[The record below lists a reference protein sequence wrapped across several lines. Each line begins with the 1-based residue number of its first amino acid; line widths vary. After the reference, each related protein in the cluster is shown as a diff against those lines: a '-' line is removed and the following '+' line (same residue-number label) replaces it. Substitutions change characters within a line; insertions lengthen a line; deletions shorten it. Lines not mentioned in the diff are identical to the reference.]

1 MNLGRAMYRMYVT
14 PRTYDMIFVL
24 LERRGSV
31 FLQATESE
39 KERLKEDNDEMRATL
54 GSLVAL
60 PEASRAALAATDDL
74 DQLLEEC
81 CVCQE
86 RLLQDVG
93 AVSFGIMSYSCRCTT
108 LRKMHMNCTVSMSS
122 LHCPICSQAIVV
134 IAPSL
139 MVAGCFRSFRVR
151 RSR

>member
-1 MNLGRAMYRMYVT
+1 M
-14 PRTYDMIFVL
+14 
-24 LERRGSV
+24 
-31 FLQATESE
+31 
-39 KERLKEDNDEMRATL
+39 KKDNEEMRAAL
-54 GSLVAL
+54 GSLSTM
-60 PEASRAALAATDDL
+60 PETSLAALAATDDL

-86 RLLQDVG
+86 RLLQEVG
-93 AVSFGIMSYSCRCTT
+93 TVSFGIMSYTCKCTA
-108 LRKMHMNCTVSMSS
+108 LRKMHVNCIVSMSS

-139 MVAGCFRSFRVR
+139 MVAGCFRSVRVR